1 MEGIN
6 RIFFLVLGLVA
17 VVLFFAVVTGRIT
30 LKGFL
35 PRLSF
40 SQRNEV
46 SATPTPTSAKTTTAA
61 TQKTSTATQ
70 SKSTTNSSI
79 GTSNTQTKGG
89 TVTTIPET
97 GPSAFIYPLALA
109 LFAGGIYLVKYRA

>member
-35 PRLSF
+35 PRLTSIE
-40 SQRNEV
+40 RNED
-46 SATPTPTSAKTTTAA
+46 SATPTPTNAKTTTTA
-61 TQKTSTATQ
+61 QKVSTTTQ
-70 SKSTTNSSI
+70 SKSTTNSSV
-79 GTSNTQTKGG
+79 TSSNTQTKGESI
-89 TVTTIPET
+89 TTIPET
-97 GPSAFIYPLALA
+97 GPSALIYPMSLL
-109 LFAGGIYLVKYRA
+109 LFATGIYLAYYRA